1 MLTAVQND
9 AIMDKLVSTDGFPK
23 DCKDA
28 LTLKGMV
35 FDRPLDKNI
44 EAIRK
49 AIEEEHD
56 LIMIG
61 EQDVDTGLAHMA
73 ERVKEVK
80 ENNK

>member
-1 MLTAVQND
+1 MLFR
-9 AIMDKLVSTDGFPK
+9 S
-23 DCKDA
+23 